1 MKIFIYCVRYV
12 QNLQIRL
19 EEIGVGPEA
28 GGPQDPGPGP
38 RPGAGK
44 GGHGGK
50 GDGMGRTAGEKGAPQ
65 KKRRQPNNK
74 FNRNGGLTGT
84 GLSAKFLLDWE
95 EVRGESRG

>member
-38 RPGAGK
+38 RPGAGG

-50 GDGMGRTAGEKGAPQ
+50 GDGPGRTAGEKGGPKNPAATQ
-65 KKRRQPNNK
+65 QNI
-74 FNRNGGLTGT
+74 
-84 GLSAKFLLDWE
+84 
-95 EVRGESRG
+95 

>member
-1 MKIFIYCVRYV
+1 MRYV

-50 GDGMGRTAGEKGAPQ
+50 GTEWDGPQGRRGGP
-65 KKRRQPNNK
+65 KK
-74 FNRNGGLTGT
+74 NGGNPTTNLTEMAG
-84 GLSAKFLLDWE
+84 
-95 EVRGESRG
+95 

>member
-1 MKIFIYCVRYV
+1 MNMFNHCVWYL

-19 EEIGVGPEA
+19 EKIGVGPEA

-50 GDGMGRTAGEKGAPQ
+50 GDGMGRTAGEKGAPP
-65 KKRRQPNNK
+65 KKTAATQQQI
-74 FNRNGGLTGT
+74 
-84 GLSAKFLLDWE
+84 
-95 EVRGESRG
+95 

>member
-1 MKIFIYCVRYV
+1 MEFWIVDLIFRFKNLNNQMKKLHENIYCVRYV

-50 GDGMGRTAGEKGAPQ
+50 GTEWDGPQGRRGGPPQ
-65 KKRRQPNNK
+65 KKTAATQQQI
-74 FNRNGGLTGT
+74 
-84 GLSAKFLLDWE
+84 
-95 EVRGESRG
+95 

>member
-1 MKIFIYCVRYV
+1 MNIFIYCVRYV

-50 GDGMGRTAGEKGAPQ
+50 GDGMGRTAGEKGPPQ
-65 KKRRQPNNK
+65 IKTAATQQQI
-74 FNRNGGLTGT
+74 
-84 GLSAKFLLDWE
+84 
-95 EVRGESRG
+95 